1 MKKNMLP
8 ILWVFFSYYTP
19 IGIEN
24 ICPSE
29 ITFPTKV
36 EIYGSRCYIVKPEL
50 QCISYAKCAEQT

>member
-1 MKKNMLP
+1 MKKKYVANF
-8 ILWVFFSYYTP
+8 VGFFSYYTP

-36 EIYGSRCYIVKPEL
+36 EVYGSRCYIVKPEL

>member
-1 MKKNMLP
+1 MKKNMLS

-36 EIYGSRCYIVKPEL
+36 EVYGSRCYIVKPEL

>member
-1 MKKNMLP
+1 MKKKYVANF
-8 ILWVFFSYYTP
+8 VGFFRYYTP

-36 EIYGSRCYIVKPEL
+36 EVYGSRCYIVKPEL

>member
-1 MKKNMLP
+1 MLP

-36 EIYGSRCYIVKPEL
+36 EVYGSRCYIVKPEL